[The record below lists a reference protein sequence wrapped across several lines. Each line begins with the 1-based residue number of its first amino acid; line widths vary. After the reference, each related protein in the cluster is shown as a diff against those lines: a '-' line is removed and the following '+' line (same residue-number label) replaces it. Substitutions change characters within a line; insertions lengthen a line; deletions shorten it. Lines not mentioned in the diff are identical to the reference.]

1 MMKERYQYTF
11 SIAGINFLLDSAKPL
26 IITHPFEPFIKENA
40 EAYDIRIELNPQER
54 IVFGESKELFRNLIF
69 RVLEDQAGYYR
80 IYHDHKEADRPYA
93 VGRILTEEYE
103 VIKYLENAQEFFS
116 ETSNTFSHI
125 ALEELLLNKSA
136 MILHASLISTRY
148 GGILFSGPS
157 GIGKSTQADLWKCH
171 EQAELLNGD
180 RTILRKKN
188 QWKAY
193 GSPYAGSSKCF
204 VNRSVDVRAIVI
216 LEQSEKCSI
225 QRLDPVKAFFKVYA
239 GLIINTW
246 NQSYIQKI
254 TLLLE
259 QMILEIPV
267 YLLKCTPTEEAVI
280 LLKNMLEMEDGD
292 EAG

>member
-1 MMKERYQYTF
+1 MMKDRYQYTF

-40 EAYDIRIELNPQER
+40 EAYDIRIELKVQDR
-54 IVFGESKELFRNLIF
+54 IDFQESKELFRHLIF
-69 RVLEDQAGYYR
+69 RVSEDQTGYYR

-103 VIKYLENAQEFFS
+103 IVEYLENAQEFFS

-125 ALEELLLNKSA
+125 ALEDLLLGKDA
-136 MILHASLISTRY
+136 MILHASLIDTKY

-157 GIGKSTQADLWKCH
+157 GIGKSTQADLWKCYEH
-171 EQAELLNGD
+171 AELLNGD
-180 RTILRKKN
+180 RTILRKEHEWN
-188 QWKAY
+188 AY

-204 VNRSVDVRAIVI
+204 KNRSAKVRAIVI
-216 LEQSEKCSI
+216 LGQSEKCSI
-225 QRLDPVKAFFKVYA
+225 QRLNPVKAFFKVYS

-254 TLLLE
+254 TILLKE
-259 QMILEIPV
+259 MISEIPV
-267 YLLKCTPTEEAVI
+267 YLLECTPTEEAVM
-280 LLKNMLEMEDGD
+280 LLKNTLEMENGD
-292 EAG
+292 ES